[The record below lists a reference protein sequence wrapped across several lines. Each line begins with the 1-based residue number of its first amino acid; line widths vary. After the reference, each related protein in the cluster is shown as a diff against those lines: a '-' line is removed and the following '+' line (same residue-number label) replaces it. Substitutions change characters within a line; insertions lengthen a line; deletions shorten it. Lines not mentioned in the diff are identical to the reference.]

1 VNAAATVRGRAPQPA
16 IIGNAMLKQEKA
28 SHEIRRQNWP
38 FCAVRLWRIRYREVA
53 QYSAIRAG
61 GREFLPAL
69 PALQARVDRLPG
81 DRV

>member
-1 VNAAATVRGRAPQPA
+1 VSGDQIGLAGSV
-16 IIGNAMLKQEKA
+16 IGNAMLKQEKA